1 MLTVRDILNTS
12 LSLLFESEGSAP
24 DYIIQA
30 PVILSSMVPEV
41 FDINKGLRASKGLPP
56 LEVWPQ
62 FKNLDDEILF
72 EPELCRAALPY
83 GLATNLLLADE
94 EDARAINYNAKYADA
109 VNLCMRLIP
118 EPISDVYPVPSLGG
132 VS

>member
-30 PVILSSMVPEV
+30 PAILSSMVPEV
-41 FDINKGLRASKGLPP
+41 FGINNELRVSKGLPP
-56 LEVWPQ
+56 LETWPQ
-62 FKNLDDEILF
+62 FKNLDDAVIF

-94 EDARAINYNAKYADA
+94 EEARAINYNAKYADA
-109 VNLCMRLIP
+109 VNLCMRLLP
-118 EPISDVYPVPSLGG
+118 EPVSDVYAAQPIGG
-132 VS
+132 DL